1 MNINID
7 VESSS
12 LAMAALASP
21 VRLQILLW
29 LLDPR
34 AHFPRQRDGDLVD
47 DGVCVG
53 FITDKVGLSQP
64 TVSSHMKKMSE
75 AGLVTGKRIGNWMF
89 YKPDRTRLEDL
100 GLKLTYASQTDP
112 EASNAG
118 QLASETVS

>member
-7 VESSS
+7 VKSSAA
-12 LAMAALASP
+12 AMAALASP

-34 AHFPRQRDGDLVD
+34 PHFPPQRDGDLVE

-53 FITDKVGLSQP
+53 FITDKSGLSQP
-64 TVSSHMKKMSE
+64 TISSHMKKLSE

-89 YKPDRTRLEDL
+89 YKPDRARLAGL
-100 GLKLTYASQTDP
+100 GLALTSASEAEP
-112 EASNAG
+112 EAD
-118 QLASETVS
+118 EVVSAR

>member
-7 VESSS
+7 VKSSAV
-12 LAMAALASP
+12 AMAALASP

-34 AHFPRQRDGDLVD
+34 PHFPPQRDGDLVE

-53 FITDKVGLSQP
+53 FITEKAGLSQP
-64 TVSSHMKKMSE
+64 TISTHMKKLSE

-89 YKPDRTRLEDL
+89 YKPDRARLAGL
-100 GLKLTYASQTDP
+100 GLALTSASEADP
-112 EASNAG
+112 E
-118 QLASETVS
+118 

>member
-7 VESSS
+7 IESSAA
-12 LAMAALASP
+12 AMTALSSP

-34 AHFPRQRDGDLVD
+34 PHFPRQRDGDLVD

-53 FITDKVGLSQP
+53 FITDKVGLTQP
-64 TVSSHMKKMSE
+64 TVSSHMKKLSE

-89 YKPDRTRLEDL
+89 YKPNRKKLSEL
-100 GLKLTYASQTDP
+100 GLTLTSVSSSVP
-112 EASNAG
+112 E
-118 QLASETVS
+118 